1 MLLNVMKMSKTVLI
15 PEATTFSSLCVTH
28 VMQSQPGNSVSCFQS
43 VSGWLP
49 SQDCSTVQLGHFQ
62 VIRESLVGL
71 DVAKSPP
78 VAFFKHARSD

>member
-1 MLLNVMKMSKTVLI
+1 MLLDVMKMSKTVKI
-15 PEATTFSSLCVTH
+15 PEATTFSSLWVTH
-28 VMQSQPGNSVSCFQS
+28 VMQSQPGNRVSCFQS

-49 SQDCSTVQLGHFQ
+49 SQDCSTVQLGYFQ

>member
-1 MLLNVMKMSKTVLI
+1 MLLHVMTMSKTVQI

-28 VMQSQPGNSVSCFQS
+28 VMQSLPGNSVSCFQS

-78 VAFFKHARSD
+78 VAVFKHAQSD

>member
-1 MLLNVMKMSKTVLI
+1 MLLHVMKMSKTVII

-28 VMQSQPGNSVSCFQS
+28 VMQSQPGNGVSCFQP

-62 VIRESLVGL
+62 GIRESLVGL